1 MADLFIIVVFV
12 DAAEAGNAF
21 VFPGFINKTSQTL
34 FKLIRAFP
42 GRIDIGNPNSF
53 ISIWKGIVVFP
64 SQRVTLNL
72 IQDVR
77 RKDIGCSN
85 QREDGRTVRRV
96 ADVREKE
103 LLNIYVTDGV
113 IHAQVRDVRK
123 ED

>member
-1 MADLFIIVVFV
+1 MKGASPLDRL
-12 DAAEAGNAF
+12 NQ
-21 VFPGFINKTSQTL
+21 GFSY
-34 FKLIRAFP
+34 
-42 GRIDIGNPNSF
+42 
-53 ISIWKGIVVFP
+53 V
-64 SQRVTLNL
+64 
-72 IQDVR
+72 
-77 RKDIGCSN
+77 